1 MIEQLILLTIVHLFW
16 RTFNPYDS
24 WFREVVLVRG
34 LFQYKQSLTSE
45 SGSFPNEFSK
55 KQVFMGESMFIFT
68 RRNWKWATYTPSHLF
83 GYISL
88 GEGPV
93 SVAGTAPPTLLM
105 DCFLFALFSRL
116 MISEPARL
124 AGSCRG
130 QRQNSWILQIIA
142 KGSWVQNPHLLTSCQ
157 LFICL

>member
-1 MIEQLILLTIVHLFW
+1 MYFQSLWLLVQGGIF
-16 RTFNPYDS
+16 S
-24 WFREVVLVRG
+24 RG
-34 LFQYKQSLTSE
+34 LFQYKQPLTCKP
-45 SGSFPNEFSK
+45 GSFPNEFSK
-55 KQVFMGESMFIFT
+55 KQGFRGESMFIFR
-68 RRNWKWATYTPSHLF
+68 RRNWKWATCTPSHLF

-93 SVAGTAPPTLLM
+93 LVTGTAPPTLLM

-130 QRQNSWILQIIA
+130 QQQNSWILQIIA
-142 KGSWVQNPHLLTSCQ
+142 KGSWVQKPHLLTSCQ